1 MPDNILLIVFGT
13 LSLFALAVGVLAIFF
28 AMKNVRKNGSELR
41 MVFWAFLALAGLT
54 FGGMCLA
61 YFVIPIVL
69 SHL

>member
-1 MPDNILLIVFGT
+1 MSDNILLIVFGT
-13 LSLFALAVGVLAIFF
+13 LSLLALAVGGLAIHL

-61 YFVIPIVL
+61 YFVIPIL
-69 SHL
+69 LNHL

>member
-1 MPDNILLIVFGT
+1 MPDNLLLIVFGT
-13 LSLFALAVGVLAIFF
+13 LSLIAIAIGGLAIYL

-61 YFVIPIVL
+61 YFVIPIL
-69 SHL
+69 MNHL